1 MYYNENEGGGKMQ
14 EELLL
19 KDEKRKISA
28 IMKKE
33 YVTLKFS
40 ELHLILDNN
49 YNEPRW
55 MNTYIL
61 LYKASLPKNIVA
73 YDILLEKLSASLLKF
88 YFKKED
94 GKRYIVS
101 ADEKIFREYVWYLT
115 TKEDK
120 EYTFLAQYLPSK
132 EYIKEVLRFSKYRK
146 CGLVLENVK
155 EDEFILNPVGYR
167 FKTPEEAR
175 LIYEK
180 LFDAYDLFVNLKL
193 DKNNFMK
200 NFYACLKLG
209 KDKRMIAILS
219 TMISYFNCQFV
230 IQNDAI
236 GIAGTELMIQDEQS
250 AKAFESHMMDVYHFF
265 RNVINTKNKRDI
277 VSEVCNKK
285 VSKEIMEEFTANLA
299 EYSNLV
305 TNHKGLVDWIITIS
319 RESKYTL
326 NIKCN
331 EKGVFF
337 IDNVRIATEQ
347 EAEFYYIEYM
357 EKKSEHLSL
366 VEYKSSILM
375 KVKKFFSFIKM
386 KFGKKIN
393 LGIYK

>member
-1 MYYNENEGGGKMQ
+1 MQ
-14 EELLL
+14 YDLLL

-33 YVTLKFS
+33 YVSLKFS

-55 MNTYIL
+55 MNTYIM

-73 YDILLEKLSASLLKF
+73 YDILLEKLSTSLLKF

-94 GKRYIVS
+94 GRRYIVS
-101 ADEKIFREYVWYLT
+101 ADDKLFRAYVWYLT

-120 EYTFLAQYLPSK
+120 EYRLLAQYLPSK
-132 EYIKEVLRFSKYRK
+132 DYIKEVLRFSKYRK
-146 CGLVLENVK
+146 CGLILENVN
-155 EDEFILNPVGYR
+155 EDEFILNPIGYK
-167 FKTPEEAR
+167 FKTPDEAR

-193 DKNNFMK
+193 EKNNFIK
-200 NFYACLKLG
+200 NFYSCLKLG

-219 TMISYFNCQFV
+219 TMISYFDCKFI
-230 IQNDAI
+230 IQNENI
-236 GIAGTELMIQDEQS
+236 SIEGTELVINDEAS
-250 AKAFESHMMDVYHFF
+250 AKAFEAHMMDVYHFY

-285 VSKEIMEEFTANLA
+285 VAKEIMEEFTENIAK
-299 EYSNLV
+299 YSNLII
-305 TNHKGLVDWIITIS
+305 NNKALIDWIITIS

-331 EKGVFF
+331 DKGVFF

-375 KVKKFFSFIKM
+375 KLKKFFSFIKV
-386 KFGKKIN
+386 KFWKREKV
-393 LGIYK
+393 K

>member
-1 MYYNENEGGGKMQ
+1 MKED
-14 EELLL
+14 LLL
-19 KDEKRKISA
+19 KDEKRKIAS

-33 YVTLKFS
+33 YVNLKFS

-61 LYKASLPKNIVA
+61 LYKAALPKNITV
-73 YDILLEKLSASLLKF
+73 YDILLEKLSSSLLKF

-94 GKRYIVS
+94 GRRYLVN
-101 ADEKIFREYVWYLT
+101 ADEKIFKEYVWYLT

-132 EYIKEVLRFSKYRK
+132 EYIREVLRFSKYRK

-155 EDEFILNPVGYR
+155 EDEFVLNPIGYR
-167 FKTPEEAR
+167 FNTAGEAR
-175 LIYEK
+175 MLCEK

-193 DKNNFMK
+193 EKNNFIK
-200 NFYACLKLG
+200 NFYSCLRLG
-209 KDKRMIAILS
+209 KDKRMIAVLS
-219 TMISYFNCQFV
+219 TMISYFDCKFI

-236 GIAGTELMIQDEQS
+236 SIAGTEIAIQNEQS
-250 AKAFESHMMDVYHFF
+250 AKAFEAHMMDVYHFY
-265 RNVINTKNKRDI
+265 RNVINTKNKKDI

-285 VSKEIMEEFTANLA
+285 VSKDIMESFSNNIAK
-299 EYSNLV
+299 YSNLV
-305 TNHKGLVDWIITIS
+305 TNYKGLIDWIITIS

-331 EKGVFF
+331 DKGVFF
-337 IDNVRIATEQ
+337 IDNVRIASEQ

-357 EKKSEHLSL
+357 EKKSEHVSL

-375 KVKKFFSFIKM
+375 KIKKFFSFIKI
-386 KFGKKIN
+386 KFGKKA
-393 LGIYK
+393 KAK

>member
-1 MYYNENEGGGKMQ
+1 MQ
-14 EELLL
+14 YDLLL
-19 KDEKRKISA
+19 KDEKRRISA

-33 YVTLKFS
+33 YVSLKFS

-55 MNTYIL
+55 MNTYIM

-73 YDILLEKLSASLLKF
+73 YDILLEKLSSSLLKF

-94 GKRYIVS
+94 GRRYIVS
-101 ADEKIFREYVWYLT
+101 ADEKLFRAYVWYLT

-120 EYTFLAQYLPSK
+120 EYRLLAQYLPSK
-132 EYIKEVLRFSKYRK
+132 DYIKEVLRFSKYRK
-146 CGLVLENVK
+146 CGLILENVK
-155 EDEFILNPVGYR
+155 EDEFILNPIGYK
-167 FKTPEEAR
+167 FKTPDEAR

-193 DKNNFMK
+193 EKNNFIK
-200 NFYACLKLG
+200 NFYSCLKLG
-209 KDKRMIAILS
+209 KDKKMIAILS
-219 TMISYFNCQFV
+219 TMISYFDCKFI
-230 IQNDAI
+230 IQDEHI
-236 GIAGTELMIQDEQS
+236 SIAGTEIIINDEQS
-250 AKAFESHMMDVYHFF
+250 AKTFEAHMMDVYHFY

-285 VSKEIMEEFTANLA
+285 VAKEIMQDFSENMAK
-299 EYSNLV
+299 YSNLLT
-305 TNHKGLVDWIITIS
+305 TNKPLIDWIITIS

-331 EKGVFF
+331 DKGVFF

-375 KVKKFFSFIKM
+375 KLKKFFSFIKV
-386 KFGKKIN
+386 KFWKREKA
-393 LGIYK
+393 K

>member
-1 MYYNENEGGGKMQ
+1 MH
-14 EELLL
+14 EELVL
-19 KDEKRKISA
+19 KEQKRKISA

-73 YDILLEKLSASLLKF
+73 YDILLEKLSAPLLKF

-94 GKRYIVS
+94 GKRYLVN
-101 ADEKIFREYVWYLT
+101 ADEKLFKEYVWYLT

-146 CGLVLENVK
+146 CGLVLENVN
-155 EDEFILNPVGYR
+155 EDEFVLNPVGYK

-193 DKNNFMK
+193 DKNNFIK
-200 NFYACLKLG
+200 NFYTCLKLG

-219 TMISYFNCQFV
+219 TMISYFNCQFT
-230 IQNDAI
+230 INNEAI
-236 GIAGTELMIQDEQS
+236 SIDGTEIIIQDEQT
-250 AKAFESHMMDVYHFF
+250 AKEFETHMMDVYHFF

-285 VSKEIMEEFTANLA
+285 VSKEIMEEFTANIA
-299 EYSNLV
+299 KYSNLV
-305 TNHKGLVDWIITIS
+305 TNNKGLIDWIITIS

-326 NIKCN
+326 TIKCN

-375 KVKKFFSFIKM
+375 KLKKFFSFIKI
-386 KFGKKIN
+386 KFGKKI
-393 LGIYK
+393 KVK

>member
-1 MYYNENEGGGKMQ
+1 MQ
-14 EELLL
+14 YDLLL
-19 KDEKRKISA
+19 KDEKRKITSL
-28 IMKKE
+28 MKKE
-33 YVTLKFS
+33 YVGLKFS

-55 MNTYIL
+55 MNTYIM

-94 GKRYIVS
+94 GRRYIVS
-101 ADEKIFREYVWYLT
+101 ADDKIFREYVWYLT
-115 TKEDK
+115 TGEDK

-132 EYIKEVLRFSKYRK
+132 DYIKEILRFSKYK
-146 CGLVLENVK
+146 NCGLTLENIK
-155 EDEFILNPVGYR
+155 EDEFVLNPIGYR
-167 FKTPEEAR
+167 FKTAEEAR

-180 LFDAYDLFVNLKL
+180 LFDAYDLFVNLQL
-193 DKNNFMK
+193 DKNNFIK
-200 NFYACLKLG
+200 NFYSCLKLG

-219 TMISYFNCQFV
+219 TEISYFNCKF
-230 IQNDAI
+230 IIKDEAI
-236 GIAGTELMIQDEQS
+236 SIADTNIMVNDEQT
-250 AKAFESHMMDVYHFF
+250 AKSFEEHMMDVYHFY

-285 VSKEIMEEFTANLA
+285 VAKEIMEEFMLDFAK
-299 EYSNLV
+299 YSNLV
-305 TNHKGLVDWIITIS
+305 SENRPLVDWIITIS

-331 EKGVFF
+331 DKGVFF

-366 VEYKSSILM
+366 VECKSSILM
-375 KVKKFFSFIKM
+375 KLKKFFSFIKV
-386 KFGKKIN
+386 KFWKVN
-393 LGIYK
+393 

>member
-1 MYYNENEGGGKMQ
+1 MQ
-14 EELLL
+14 EDLLL
-19 KDEKRKISA
+19 KDEKRKIAS

-73 YDILLEKLSASLLKF
+73 YDILLEKLSSSLLKF

-94 GKRYIVS
+94 GRRYLVS
-101 ADEKIFREYVWYLT
+101 ANEKIFKEYVWYLT

-155 EDEFILNPVGYR
+155 EDEFVLNPIGYR
-167 FKTPEEAR
+167 FETAEEAR
-175 LIYEK
+175 MVYEK

-193 DKNNFMK
+193 EKDNFIK
-200 NFYACLKLG
+200 NFYSCLKLG

-219 TMISYFNCQFV
+219 TMISYFDCKFI
-230 IQNDAI
+230 IQNEAVS
-236 GIAGTELMIQDEQS
+236 IAGTEIVIQDEQS
-250 AKAFESHMMDVYHFF
+250 AKAFEAHMMDVYHFY
-265 RNVINTKNKRDI
+265 RNAINTKNKRDI

-285 VSKEIMEEFTANLA
+285 VAKEIMEEFTKDIAK
-299 EYSNLV
+299 YSNLV
-305 TNHKGLVDWIITIS
+305 TNYKGLIDWIITIS

-326 NIKCN
+326 TIKCN
-331 EKGVFF
+331 DKGVFF
-337 IDNVRIATEQ
+337 IDNVRIANEQ

-375 KVKKFFSFIKM
+375 KLKKFFSFIKI
-386 KFGKKIN
+386 KFGKKI
-393 LGIYK
+393 KAK

>member
-1 MYYNENEGGGKMQ
+1 MQ
-14 EELLL
+14 DELLL

-61 LYKASLPKNIVA
+61 LYRASLPKNIVA
-73 YDILLEKLSASLLKF
+73 YDILLEKLSAPLLKF

-94 GKRYIVS
+94 GRRYIVN
-101 ADEKIFREYVWYLT
+101 ANEKIFKEYVWYLT

-120 EYTFLAQYLPSK
+120 EYNFLAQYLPSK

-155 EDEFILNPVGYR
+155 EDEFILNPIGYKFR
-167 FKTPEEAR
+167 TAEEAR

-180 LFDAYDLFVNLKL
+180 LFDAYDLFINLKL

-200 NFYACLKLG
+200 NFYSCLKLG

-219 TMISYFNCQFV
+219 TMISYFNCQFTV
-230 IQNDAI
+230 QDEAI
-236 GIAGTELMIQDEQS
+236 GIAGTEIMIQDEQT

-265 RNVINTKNKRDI
+265 RNVINTKNKKDI

-285 VSKEIMEEFTANLA
+285 VSKEIMEEFTADIA
-299 EYSNLV
+299 KYSNLV
-305 TNHKGLVDWIITIS
+305 TNNKALVDWVITIS

-337 IDNVRIATEQ
+337 IDNVRIASEQ

-375 KVKKFFSFIKM
+375 KLKKFFSFIKI
-386 KFGKKIN
+386 KFGKKI
-393 LGIYK
+393 KAK

>member
-1 MYYNENEGGGKMQ
+1 MYYNDLKGGGKMQ
-14 EELLL
+14 YDLLL
-19 KDEKRKISA
+19 KEEKRKIMA

-55 MNTYIL
+55 MNTYIM

-73 YDILLEKLSASLLKF
+73 YDILLEKLSGSLLKF
-88 YFKKED
+88 YFKKDD
-94 GKRYIVS
+94 GRRYIVN
-101 ADEKIFREYVWYLT
+101 ATDRIFREYVWYLT

-120 EYTFLAQYLPSK
+120 EYSFLAQYLPEK
-132 EYIKEVLRFSKYRK
+132 DYIKEVLRFSKYKK
-146 CGLVLENVK
+146 CGLILENTK
-155 EDEFILNPVGYR
+155 EDEFILNPIGYK
-167 FKTPEEAR
+167 FKTTDEAR
-175 LIYEK
+175 LVYEK

-193 DKNNFMK
+193 ERNNFLK
-200 NFYACLKLG
+200 NFYSCLKLG
-209 KDKRMIAILS
+209 KNKRMIAILS
-219 TMISYFNCQFV
+219 TMISYFDCDFV
-230 IQNDAI
+230 INEE
-236 GIAGTELMIQDEQS
+236 GISIKNTNILINDEQS
-250 AKAFESHMMDVYHFF
+250 AKAFESHMMDVYHFY

-285 VSKEIMEEFTANLA
+285 VAKEIMEEFTANIA
-299 EYSNLV
+299 KYSNLV
-305 TNHKGLVDWIITIS
+305 TNNKSLVDWIITIS

-331 EKGVFF
+331 DKGVFF
-337 IDNVRIATEQ
+337 IDNVRVASEQ

-375 KVKKFFSFIKM
+375 KLKKFFSFIKI
-386 KFGKKIN
+386 KF
-393 LGIYK
+393 

>member
-1 MYYNENEGGGKMQ
+1 MQ
-14 EELLL
+14 YELLL
-19 KDEKRKISA
+19 KDEKRKITA

-33 YVTLKFS
+33 YVSLKFS

-55 MNTYIL
+55 MNTYIM
-61 LYKASLPKNIVA
+61 LYKAALPKNIVA
-73 YDILLEKLSASLLKF
+73 YDILLEKLSAPLLKF

-94 GKRYIVS
+94 GRRYIVS
-101 ADEKIFREYVWYLT
+101 ANDKIFKEYVWYLT

-120 EYTFLAQYLPSK
+120 EYNFVAQYLPDK
-132 EYIKEVLRFSKYRK
+132 DYIKEVLRFSKYKK
-146 CGLVLENVK
+146 CGLILENIN
-155 EDEFILNPVGYR
+155 EDEFVLNPIGYK
-167 FKTPEEAR
+167 FKTADEAR
-175 LIYEK
+175 LVYEK

-193 DKNNFMK
+193 EKNNFIK
-200 NFYACLKLG
+200 NFYSCLKLG
-209 KDKRMIAILS
+209 KNKKMIAILS
-219 TMISYFNCQFV
+219 TMISYFDCKFTV
-230 IQNDAI
+230 YEDYL
-236 GIAGTELMIQDEQS
+236 GIAGTDIVINDEQS
-250 AKAFESHMMDVYHFF
+250 AKAFESHMMDVYHFY
-265 RNVINTKNKRDI
+265 RNVINTNNKKDI

-285 VSKEIMEEFTANLA
+285 VSKEIMEEFTANIA
-299 EYSNLV
+299 KYSNLV
-305 TNHKGLVDWIITIS
+305 TNNKPLVEWIITIS

-337 IDNVRIATEQ
+337 IDNVRVASEQ

-375 KVKKFFSFIKM
+375 KLKKFFSFIKI
-386 KFGKKIN
+386 KFWKKE
-393 LGIYK
+393 KVK

>member
-1 MYYNENEGGGKMQ
+1 MQ
-14 EELLL
+14 YDLLL

-33 YVTLKFS
+33 YVSLKFS

-55 MNTYIL
+55 MNTYIM

-73 YDILLEKLSASLLKF
+73 YDILLEKLSTPLLKF

-94 GKRYIVS
+94 GRRYIVS
-101 ADEKIFREYVWYLT
+101 ADDKLFRAYVWYLT

-120 EYTFLAQYLPSK
+120 EYRLLAQYLPSK
-132 EYIKEVLRFSKYRK
+132 DYIKEVLRFSKYRK
-146 CGLVLENVK
+146 CGLILENVK
-155 EDEFILNPVGYR
+155 EDEFILNPIGYK
-167 FKTPEEAR
+167 FKTPDEAR

-180 LFDAYDLFVNLKL
+180 LFDAYDLFINLKL
-193 DKNNFMK
+193 EKNNFIK
-200 NFYACLKLG
+200 NFYSCLKLG
-209 KDKRMIAILS
+209 RDKRMIAILS
-219 TMISYFNCQFV
+219 TMISYFDCKFI
-230 IQNDAI
+230 IQNENI
-236 GIAGTELMIQDEQS
+236 SIEGTELVINDEQS
-250 AKAFESHMMDVYHFF
+250 AKAFEAHMMDVYHFY

-285 VSKEIMEEFTANLA
+285 VAKEIMEEFTENIAK
-299 EYSNLV
+299 YSNLII
-305 TNHKGLVDWIITIS
+305 NNKSLIDWIITIS

-331 EKGVFF
+331 DKGVFF

-357 EKKSEHLSL
+357 EKKSEHVSL

-375 KVKKFFSFIKM
+375 KLKKFFSFIKV
-386 KFGKKIN
+386 KFWKRETAK
-393 LGIYK
+393 

>member
-1 MYYNENEGGGKMQ
+1 MYYNVNKGGGKMKD
-14 EELLL
+14 ELLL

-33 YVTLKFS
+33 YVSLKFS

-73 YDILLEKLSASLLKF
+73 YDILLEKLSAPLLKF

-94 GKRYIVS
+94 GKRYLVN
-101 ADEKIFREYVWYLT
+101 ADEKIFKQYVWYLT
-115 TKEDK
+115 TKDDK

-132 EYIKEVLRFSKYRK
+132 EYTKEVLRFSKYRK
-146 CGLVLENVK
+146 CGLVLENVN
-155 EDEFILNPVGYR
+155 EDEFILNPIGYKFR
-167 FKTPEEAR
+167 TPEEAR

-193 DKNNFMK
+193 DKNNFIK
-200 NFYACLKLG
+200 NFYSCLKLG

-219 TMISYFNCQFV
+219 TMISYFDCRF
-230 IQNDAI
+230 IIRNDAI
-236 GIAGTELMIQDEQS
+236 GIAGTDLMIQDEQT

-285 VSKEIMEEFTANLA
+285 VSKEIMAEFTENIAK
-299 EYSNLV
+299 YSNLV
-305 TNHKGLVDWIITIS
+305 TNNKGLIDWIITIS

-326 NIKCN
+326 TIKCN
-331 EKGVFF
+331 DKGVFF

-375 KVKKFFSFIKM
+375 KLKKFFSFIKI
-386 KFGKKIN
+386 KFGKKV
-393 LGIYK
+393 KVK

>member
-1 MYYNENEGGGKMQ
+1 MQ
-14 EELLL
+14 YDLLL

-33 YVTLKFS
+33 YVSLKFS

-55 MNTYIL
+55 MNTYIM

-73 YDILLEKLSASLLKF
+73 YDILLEKLSTSLLKF

-94 GKRYIVS
+94 GRRYIVS
-101 ADEKIFREYVWYLT
+101 ADDKLFRAYVWYLT

-120 EYTFLAQYLPSK
+120 EYRLLAQYLPSK
-132 EYIKEVLRFSKYRK
+132 DYIKEVLRFSKYRK
-146 CGLVLENVK
+146 CGLILENVK
-155 EDEFILNPVGYR
+155 EDEFILNPIGYK
-167 FKTPEEAR
+167 FKTADEAR

-180 LFDAYDLFVNLKL
+180 LFDAYDLFVNLRL
-193 DKNNFMK
+193 EKNNFIK
-200 NFYACLKLG
+200 NFYSCLKLG

-219 TMISYFNCQFV
+219 TMISYFDCKFI
-230 IQNDAI
+230 IQNENI
-236 GIAGTELMIQDEQS
+236 SIEGTELVINDETS
-250 AKAFESHMMDVYHFF
+250 AKAFEAHMMDVYHFY

-285 VSKEIMEEFTANLA
+285 VAKEIMEEFTDNIAK
-299 EYSNLV
+299 YSNLIID
-305 TNHKGLVDWIITIS
+305 NKSLVDWIITIS

-337 IDNVRIATEQ
+337 IDNVRVATEQ

-375 KVKKFFSFIKM
+375 KLKKFFSFIKV
-386 KFGKKIN
+386 KFWKREKA
-393 LGIYK
+393 K

>member
-1 MYYNENEGGGKMQ
+1 MN

-19 KDEKRKISA
+19 KDEKRRISA

-61 LYKASLPKNIVA
+61 LYKASLPKNIIA
-73 YDILLEKLSASLLKF
+73 YDILLEKLSSSLLKF

-94 GKRYIVS
+94 GKRYLVQ
-101 ADEKIFREYVWYLT
+101 ADETLFKQYVRYLT

-120 EYTFLAQYLPSK
+120 EYTMLAQYIPSK
-132 EYIKEVLRFSKYRK
+132 EYIKEILRFSKYRK
-146 CGLVLENVK
+146 CGLELENVN
-155 EDEFILNPVGYR
+155 EDEFVLHPMGYK
-167 FKTPEEAR
+167 FKEPEEAR
-175 LIYEK
+175 IVYEK

-193 DKNNFMK
+193 DKKNFNQ

-219 TMISYFNCQFV
+219 TMISYFDCHF
-230 IQNDAI
+230 IIRDRAI
-236 GIAGTELMIQDEQS
+236 SIAGTDLMIQDEQT

-265 RNVINTKNKRDI
+265 RNVVNTKHKRDI
-277 VSEVCNKK
+277 VSEVCNKR
-285 VSKEIMEEFTANLA
+285 VPKEIMNEFSKNIAK
-299 EYSNLV
+299 YSNIV
-305 TNHKGLVDWIITIS
+305 ANHKPLVDWIITIS

-326 NIKCN
+326 PITCN
-331 EKGVFF
+331 ELGEFW
-337 IDNVRIATEQ
+337 IQNVKITTEQ
-347 EAEFYYIEYM
+347 EAECYYIDYM
-357 EKKSEHLSL
+357 ENKSEHVSL
-366 VEYKSSILM
+366 VEYKSSVLVKI
-375 KVKKFFSFIKM
+375 KKFFSFL
-386 KFGKKIN
+386 KFKFWKKIKN
-393 LGIYK
+393 

>member
-1 MYYNENEGGGKMQ
+1 MQ
-14 EELLL
+14 YELLL
-19 KDEKRKISA
+19 KDEKRKISS

-55 MNTYIL
+55 MNTYIM

-73 YDILLEKLSASLLKF
+73 YDILLEKLSGSLLKF
-88 YFKKED
+88 YFKKDD
-94 GKRYIVS
+94 GRRYIVS
-101 ADEKIFREYVWYLT
+101 ADDKIFREYVWYLT

-120 EYTFLAQYLPSK
+120 EYSFLAQYLPAK
-132 EYIKEVLRFSKYRK
+132 DYIKEVLRFSKYRK
-146 CGLVLENVK
+146 CGLILENIK
-155 EDEFILNPVGYR
+155 EDEFVLKPIDYK
-167 FKTPEEAR
+167 FKTPDEAR
-175 LIYEK
+175 IIYEK

-193 DKNNFMK
+193 EKDNFIK
-200 NFYACLKLG
+200 NFYSALKLG
-209 KDKRMIAILS
+209 KNKRMIAILS
-219 TMISYFNCQFV
+219 TMISYFDCKFTVYENY
-230 IQNDAI
+230 I
-236 GIAGTELMIQDEQS
+236 GIDGTDLMINDEQT
-250 AKAFESHMMDVYHFF
+250 AKSFESHMMDVYHFY

-285 VSKEIMEEFTANLA
+285 VAKEIMEEFTANIA
-299 EYSNLV
+299 KYSNLII
-305 TNHKGLVDWIITIS
+305 NNKSLVDWIITIS

-331 EKGVFF
+331 DKGVFF
-337 IDNVRIATEQ
+337 IDNVRVATEQ

-375 KVKKFFSFIKM
+375 KLKKFFSFIKI
-386 KFGKKIN
+386 KFWKKE
-393 LGIYK
+393 KVK

>member
-1 MYYNENEGGGKMQ
+1 MHDD
-14 EELLL
+14 LLL
-19 KDEKRKISA
+19 KDQKRRISA

-73 YDILLEKLSASLLKF
+73 YDILLEKLSAPLLKF

-94 GKRYIVS
+94 GKRYLVS

-120 EYTFLAQYLPSK
+120 EYIFLAQYLPSK

-146 CGLVLENVK
+146 CGLILENVK
-155 EDEFILNPVGYR
+155 EDEFILNPVGYK

-193 DKNNFMK
+193 DKNNFIK
-200 NFYACLKLG
+200 NFYSCLKLG

-219 TMISYFNCQFV
+219 TMISYFNCQFT
-230 IQNDAI
+230 ISNEAI
-236 GIAGTELMIQDEQS
+236 SIDGTEIMIQDEQT

-285 VSKEIMEEFTANLA
+285 VSKEIMEEFTANIA
-299 EYSNLV
+299 KYSNLV
-305 TNHKGLVDWIITIS
+305 TNNKGLIDWIITIS

-326 NIKCN
+326 TIKCN
-331 EKGVFF
+331 DKGVFF

-375 KVKKFFSFIKM
+375 KLKKFFSFIKI
-386 KFGKKIN
+386 KFGKKI
-393 LGIYK
+393 KAK

>member
-1 MYYNENEGGGKMQ
+1 MQ
-14 EELLL
+14 EDLLL
-19 KDEKRKISA
+19 KDEKRKISV

-73 YDILLEKLSASLLKF
+73 YDILLEKLSSSLLKF

-94 GKRYIVS
+94 GRRYLVS
-101 ADEKIFREYVWYLT
+101 ANEKIFKEYVWYLT

-132 EYIKEVLRFSKYRK
+132 EYTKEVLRFSKYRK

-155 EDEFILNPVGYR
+155 EDEFVLNPIGYR
-167 FKTPEEAR
+167 FETAEEAR
-175 LIYEK
+175 ILYEK

-193 DKNNFMK
+193 EKNNFVK
-200 NFYACLKLG
+200 NFYSCLKLG

-219 TMISYFNCQFV
+219 TMISYFNCNFIV
-230 IQNDAI
+230 QNDAI
-236 GIAGTELMIQDEQS
+236 SIADTEIVIQDEQS
-250 AKAFESHMMDVYHFF
+250 AKAFEAHMMDVYHFY
-265 RNVINTKNKRDI
+265 RNVINTKHKRDI

-285 VSKEIMEEFTANLA
+285 VSKEIMDEFTKNIAQ
-299 EYSNLV
+299 YSNLV
-305 TNHKGLVDWIITIS
+305 TNHRGLIDWIITIS
-319 RESKYTL
+319 RESKYSLT
-326 NIKCN
+326 IKCN

-337 IDNVRIATEQ
+337 IDNVRIANEQ

-375 KVKKFFSFIKM
+375 KLKKFFSFLKI
-386 KFGKKIN
+386 KFGKKI
-393 LGIYK
+393 KAK

>member
-1 MYYNENEGGGKMQ
+1 MQ
-14 EELLL
+14 YDLLL
-19 KDEKRKISA
+19 KDEKRKMAA

-55 MNTYIL
+55 MNTYIM
-61 LYKASLPKNIVA
+61 LYRASLPKNIVA

-94 GKRYIVS
+94 GRRYIVS
-101 ADEKIFREYVWYLT
+101 ADDKIFREYVWYLT

-132 EYIKEVLRFSKYRK
+132 DYIKEVLRFSKYKK
-146 CGLVLENVK
+146 CGLVLENIK
-155 EDEFILNPVGYR
+155 EDEFVLNPIGYK

-193 DKNNFMK
+193 DKNNFIK
-200 NFYACLKLG
+200 NLYSCLKLG

-219 TMISYFNCQFV
+219 TMILYFDCKFTINE
-230 IQNDAI
+230 DSI
-236 GIAGTELMIQDEQS
+236 GIAGTNIMINDEQS
-250 AKAFESHMMDVYHFF
+250 AKAFEAHMMDVYHFY

-285 VSKEIMEEFTANLA
+285 VPKEIMEEFSANIPK
-299 EYSNLV
+299 YSNLV
-305 TNHKGLVDWIITIS
+305 SEHKSLVEWIITIS

-337 IDNVRIATEQ
+337 IDNVRIATDQ

-357 EKKSEHLSL
+357 EKKSDHLSL

-375 KVKKFFSFIKM
+375 KLKKFFSFIKI
-386 KFGKKIN
+386 KFWKKE
-393 LGIYK
+393 KAK